1 MKLIRYTRMDVN
13 SLCLVTAPVLF
24 RYFKLL
30 FFLSLFRFVSF
41 IYVSHLFIV
50 RFRCP
55 STDIA
60 GLVVNNQR
68 EKLFLHLVMESPA
81 FI

>member
-1 MKLIRYTRMDVN
+1 MDVN

-30 FFLSLFRFVSF
+30 FFLSFFFAFFGSF
-41 IYVSHLFIV
+41 IYVCHLFIV

-68 EKLFLHLVMESPA
+68 EKLFLHLVLESPA